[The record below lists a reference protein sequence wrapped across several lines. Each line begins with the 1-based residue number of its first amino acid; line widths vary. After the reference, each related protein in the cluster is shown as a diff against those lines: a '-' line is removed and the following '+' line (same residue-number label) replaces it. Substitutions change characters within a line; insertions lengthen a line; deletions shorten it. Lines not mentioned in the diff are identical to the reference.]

1 MSGDWIGLVEAKKK
15 RKTEKSQMDWYG
27 KKLEFIKISRNREI
41 FKHFQPKN
49 PHNLNF

>member
-1 MSGDWIGLVEAKKK
+1 MIELDWLRQKK
-15 RKTEKSQMDWYG
+15 REKRKNLKWTDME